1 MSTKKKT
8 PEKKTADAGRNVY
21 KDLVSV
27 EGRPLTLDVTV
38 TNKGGR
44 TAHFTFVWDAART
57 TTFHLSYDLFE
68 GEGPKEVAHA
78 MTGALVLDPKF
89 AEVVGGY
96 SHIVGVSLNWEAL
109 YPARVEIAKMIQ
121 AGIEALPLVV

>member
-38 TNKGGR
+38 TNKNGR
-44 TAHFTFVWDAART
+44 TAHFTFVWDAATT
-57 TTFHLSYDLFE
+57 TTFHLAYDLFE
-68 GEGPKEVAHA
+68 GEDPKEVAHA
-78 MTGALVLDPKF
+78 MTGALILDPKF
-89 AEVVGGY
+89 AEVVGDYNILGA
-96 SHIVGVSLNWEAL
+96 SLNWEVL

-121 AGIEALPLVV
+121 AGVEALPLVV